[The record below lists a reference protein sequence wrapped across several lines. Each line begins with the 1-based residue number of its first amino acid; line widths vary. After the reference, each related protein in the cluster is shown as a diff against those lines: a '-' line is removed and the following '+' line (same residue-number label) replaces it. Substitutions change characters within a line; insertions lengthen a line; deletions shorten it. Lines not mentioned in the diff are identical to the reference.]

1 MKIAVPAEE
10 APGEARV
17 AVSPETVKAYLR
29 KGCEVAVETA
39 AGRGSFIPDAQFA
52 AAGATIAPNAEA
64 ALSNADIVLT
74 VRRPAAAML
83 GALRKGAVV
92 VGQLDPYAEPE
103 GLNAL
108 AATGSSLFAMELMPR

>member
-1 MKIAVPAEE
+1 MKIAVPAEQ

-29 KGCEVAVETA
+29 KGFEVAVETG

-52 AAGATIAPNAEA
+52 AAGAVIAPNAEA
-64 ALSNADIVLT
+64 ALGDADIVQT

-83 GALRKGAVV
+83 GAL
-92 VGQLDPYAEPE
+92 
-103 GLNAL
+103 
-108 AATGSSLFAMELMPR
+108 